1 MESLL
6 RSDTKLRFKMGFL
19 HHVVFSYFLL
29 GINIVVMIFSLS
41 LGENDAAIFSA
52 VASCSSLIMID
63 LLSSIRK

>member
-1 MESLL
+1 
-6 RSDTKLRFKMGFL
+6 MGFL
-19 HHVVFSYFLL
+19 HHLVFSYFLL

-63 LLSSIRK
+63 LLSNIRK